1 MVSGTPLCSKIE
13 DLHGELNFL
22 KVWPFCLS
30 NRQDGFWDLKIGK
43 PYREREESALTLL
56 HSLMDAVMMR
66 HSKSQ
71 ICVDGT
77 PIISIVGRK
86 IEWRPFAIENN
97 SEQYLLKY
105 LEAFAADALVAFL
118 RTPVEG
124 SDITALPHYG
134 ILKSLVGLMSR
145 CITGARTLDLRHLDH
160 VRRLL
165 LGTRLTHSQAPSRG
179 NGGKV
184 EGGVGG
190 WDTFQVPLMT
200 AEQILHLLQQSGQGL
215 NGGMNRY
222 STT

>member
-30 NRQDGFWDLKIGK
+30 DRQDGFWNLKIGK
-43 PYREREESALTLL
+43 PYLSKDENALKLL

-71 ICVDGT
+71 VCVDGS

-86 IEWRPFAIENN
+86 IEWRPFTIEDD

-105 LEAFAADALVAFL
+105 LESFAADALVAFL
-118 RTPVEG
+118 RIPVEG
-124 SDITALPHYG
+124 SDITTQPNYG
-134 ILKSLVGLMSR
+134 ILRSLVGVMSR
-145 CITGARTLDLRHLDH
+145 CITDPRTLDLRHLDH
-160 VRRLL
+160 IRRLL
-165 LGTRLTHSQAPSRG
+165 LGSRLTHSQAPARG
-179 NGGKV
+179 
-184 EGGVGG
+184 GGVEVERDSAGS
-190 WDTFQVPLMT
+190 DKFDVPLMT
-200 AEQILHLLQQSGQGL
+200 AEHVLHALQQAGQGL

-222 STT
+222 YTA